1 LLVTQEEEQDNV
13 TVTAAFREGKDM
25 SKEYNGYPSWNTW
38 NVSLW
43 LNNDETI
50 YKFCKEALKLKGR
63 RKTID
68 FLVEMFQDCKTPD
81 GARYNR
87 RSITIALEDME

>member
-1 LLVTQEEEQDNV
+1 VSLADNQDSE

-25 SKEYNGYPSWNTW
+25 SKEYNGYPSWNSW

-50 YKFCKEALKLKGR
+50 YKFCTEALKLKGR
-63 RKTID
+63 KKTID